1 MIEKNDLNILF
12 EWAKS
17 NSFTLKTAPVSNGY
31 SSIPVKFCW
40 FKKSI
45 KNTIIRKNA
54 IKNVEIKKILE
65 NEDIL
70 FSMFVVFDSGTKLGP
85 HKDPNVYS
93 EPYKR
98 IQIPVEIPD
107 KDKCY
112 MIWKGEKVTW
122 EEGVPQVFEVMDC
135 VHEGYN
141 CSDKPMTF
149 LFVDVKKDTIAEL

>member
-1 MIEKNDLNILF
+1 MIKKNDLNILF
-12 EWAKS
+12 EWAK
-17 NSFTLKTAPVSNGY
+17 NFEFPLRCGPTADGY
-31 SSIPVKFCW
+31 SSTPIKFCW
-40 FKKSI
+40 LKKNRRNSIIRRSTI
-45 KNTIIRKNA
+45 KNEKI
-54 IKNVEIKKILE
+54 EKILE

-70 FSMFVVFDSGTKLGP
+70 FSMFVVFDTGTELGP
-85 HKDPNVYS
+85 HKDPNIYS

>member
-1 MIEKNDLNILF
+1 MIRKNDLNILF
-12 EWAKS
+12 EWAKF
-17 NSFTLKTAPVSNGY
+17 NTFILKTAPVSNGY

-40 FKKSI
+40 LKKNI
-45 KNTIIRKNA
+45 KNTIIRKSV
-54 IKNVEIKKILE
+54 IKNQEIERILE

-70 FSMFVVFDSGTKLGP
+70 FSMFVVFDAGTELNP
-85 HKDPNVYS
+85 HKDPNIYS

-112 MIWKGEKVTW
+112 MIWKGKKITW
-122 EEGVPQVFEVMDC
+122 EEGVPQVFEVMDY

-141 CSDKPMTF
+141 LSDKPMKF
-149 LFVDVKKDTIAEL
+149 LFIDIKSNIII